1 MSSMSKE
8 HKNILIIMSDEQS
21 WDTLGCHGNPSQIT
35 PNLDALAA
43 QGVSFDR
50 CYTAYPLC
58 CPARASLWTG
68 LMPHGHQVTG
78 NWRSIREDL
87 RDVGLASNF
96 KQAGYHLIY
105 TGKWHVPGT
114 TPARFG
120 YDDISAIPA
129 VLEGRDRGR
138 FIEEYRDYARAQG
151 YVLHETHVE
160 NLTEADIAKMREP
173 GKAPCGAAEIA
184 EEHFLET
191 WQTGKFLEALERRP
205 ADKPFFAVCSYNA
218 PHFPMIVPKPFD
230 TLVDPNAV
238 RLPGNFLTGLES
250 KPSEVRNSA
259 YARKLQGIDESEW
272 RRFIALYLGLCAL
285 IDKQVG
291 RIVDY
296 LKEGGLFEN
305 TIVVFLSDH
314 GDMMGAH
321 GLVEKG
327 FPLHY
332 EEALR
337 VPLIIANAPSGA
349 AQTQANPQSAAQ
361 SRSSDALVSLIDLI
375 PTLAE
380 AVGVPIAQ
388 TIDGRSFTHALA
400 NPRQAA
406 HRDAVLAE
414 TFKLGVEENA
424 GVGGES
430 LSLAHFRE
438 GADSLNVSVRTNRW
452 RYIFRYKDIEE
463 LYDTEN
469 DPLENVN
476 LAGDSQYAATLADLR
491 STMLNELR
499 QTANSAEAIRLIE
512 DKLA

>member
-1 MSSMSKE
+1 MTTASTT
-8 HKNILIIMSDEQS
+8 HKNVLIIMSDEQS

-35 PNLDALAA
+35 PNLDALASH
-43 QGVSFDR
+43 GVSFDR

-68 LMPHGHQVTG
+68 LMPHATQVTG

-87 RDVGLASNF
+87 RDAGLASNF

-160 NLTEADIAKMREP
+160 NLTNADIAKLREP
-173 GKAPCGAAEIA
+173 GKAPGGTSEIA

-191 WQTGKFLEALERRP
+191 WQTGKFLDALKRRP

-230 TLVDPNAV
+230 TLVDPKDV
-238 RLPGNFLTGLES
+238 RLPGNFLSGTEG
-250 KPSEVRNSA
+250 KPQEVLDSA
-259 YARKLQGIDESEW
+259 YARKLQGVDEGEW
-272 RRFIALYLGLCAL
+272 RRFIALYLGLCAM

-296 LKEGGLFEN
+296 LKSNGLFED

-337 VPLIIANAPSGA
+337 VPLIIANAP
-349 AQTQANPQSAAQ
+349 QTQAAAIGA
-361 SRSSDALVSLIDLI
+361 SSDALVSLIDLI

-380 AVGVPIAQ
+380 ATGVRIAQ
-388 TIDGRSFTHALA
+388 TTDGRSFAQALA
-400 NPRQAA
+400 NPQNVA

-424 GVGGES
+424 DIGGES
-430 LSLAHFRE
+430 VSLAHFRK
-438 GADSLNVSVRTNRW
+438 GVDSINVSVRTKRW
-452 RYIFRYKDIEE
+452 KYIFRYKDIEE
-463 LYDTEN
+463 LYDVEN

-476 LAGDSQYAATLADLR
+476 LAGDPQHSATLSELKA
-491 STMLNELR
+491 TMLNELR
-499 QTANSAEAIRLIE
+499 QTDRSAEAVRLIE
-512 DKLA
+512 DKLT